1 MCINKLTNILSLGWR
16 LPNNWTIISQKVT
29 HEKLAKV
36 FLELLH
42 GDLWSAVRWLHA
54 SVVHVDLHGQVLAHM
69 HSIGKT
75 MVNRIQ
81 FLQHHKEVSEENDH
95 FIGWIIQNLHDQLDV
110 LLQVLDEGVQSL
122 VADLVDWVEEGSYE
136 VSFDLYFLKFGIL
149 TAH

>member
-1 MCINKLTNILSLGWR
+1 
-16 LPNNWTIISQKVT
+16 
-29 HEKLAKV
+29 
-36 FLELLH
+36 
-42 GDLWSAVRWLHA
+42 
-54 SVVHVDLHGQVLAHM
+54 M
-69 HSIGKT
+69 HSIGET

-122 VADLVDWVEEGSYE
+122 VADLVDGVEERSYE